1 MKKSSKARLTLHRE
15 TLRNLASP
23 ELTAAGGGASLVN
36 DTVGCPV
43 LVSGRYSCGGTC
55 DYLQCHNT
63 DTSNR
68 C

>member
-23 ELTAAGGGASLVN
+23 ELSAAQGGGLVV
-36 DTVGCPV
+36 DTYGCPV

>member
-23 ELTAAGGGASLVN
+23 DLMAVPGGANTLPYCRTYTCNV
-36 DTVGCPV
+36 
-43 LVSGRYSCGGTC
+43 SCGGTC
-55 DYLQCHNT
+55 DFLNCNNT

>member
-23 ELTAAGGGASLVN
+23 ELTAAGGGASLVT
-36 DTVGCPV
+36 DSVGCP
-43 LVSGRYSCGGTC
+43 VSGRYSCAGTC
-55 DYLQCHNT
+55 DYLNCHNT
-63 DTSNR
+63 NTSNR

>member
-23 ELTAAGGGASLVN
+23 DLMAVPGGVNTAPFCRPTYTCNV
-36 DTVGCPV
+36 
-43 LVSGRYSCGGTC
+43 SCGGTC
-55 DYLQCHNT
+55 DYLNCHNT